1 MKLLEYA
8 SIGDLQAIK
17 NFYEKQRRVNHKDY
31 DKRTA
36 LHVAAAEG
44 HLECCQFLTKVKFGV
59 DVNSKDKFGRIPII
73 DALLNDKL

>member
-44 HLECCQFLTKVKFGV
+44 HLECC
-59 DVNSKDKFGRIPII
+59 
-73 DALLNDKL
+73 